1 MKDQEEFLEN
11 IVIDVCKR
19 TFMMYS
25 DDGSK
30 RKVQCDT
37 TKQFMEVL
45 ALVLTNADPDL
56 SLIHI

>member
-1 MKDQEEFLEN
+1 MCIRD
-11 IVIDVCKR
+11 R
-19 TFMMYS
+19 YS

-45 ALVLTNADPDL
+45 ALVLTNADPDIVEYADV
-56 SLIHI
+56 SVQE